1 MGASWLN
8 LAVDG
13 SEYQIVQYS
22 KTQGK
27 FYRDSEGD
35 LLKTGNKEILPS
47 IYQYSVKT
55 KTQVIP
61 PEYRGEK
68 DMEVIPGNLVL
79 GSFPEVS
86 ALTGMK
92 TLILSADGFFAGKA
106 NYFH

>member
-1 MGASWLN
+1 MFSTTTTRDTL
-8 LAVDG
+8 
-13 SEYQIVQYS
+13 EFVQ
-22 KTQGK
+22 
-27 FYRDSEGD
+27 
-35 LLKTGNKEILPS
+35 NPS

-61 PEYRGEK
+61 PEYKGEK

-79 GSFPEVS
+79 GSFTEVS